1 MADGGASTFIFLATA
16 LLVSGAVS
24 AVLISQYGDITSAME
39 QERRENEADS
49 KTSFDYAGDLSKVAY
64 DNDPANPS
72 ETITFYL
79 QNSGEYVLD
88 ETSLFIQIDGVVIPK
103 ASISTTI
110 LPIQPTGSVWNSTN
124 LLEVELSGNFGYA
137 DDTDIKITTLVQS
150 VSVSG
155 YQGEAT
161 ESTVVRL
168 NEL

>member
-39 QERRENEADS
+39 VERRENEADA
-49 KTSFDYAGDLSKVAY
+49 KTSFEFAGDLANVAY
-64 DNDPANPS
+64 DNDSINPT

-79 QNSGEYVLD
+79 QNTGEYVLD
-88 ETSLFIQIDGVVIPK
+88 EDSLFVQLNGSVIADADVV
-103 ASISTTI
+103 TTV
-110 LPIQPTGSVWNSTN
+110 LPTGGAWSNTN
-124 LLEVELSGNFGYA
+124 LLEVVISGAWGF
-137 DDTDIKITTLVQS
+137 DDNTDIYLTVLVQS
-150 VSVSG
+150 VSVGG
-155 YQGEAT
+155 YQGEDV

>member
-39 QERRENEADS
+39 IERRENEADA
-49 KTSFDYAGDLSKVAY
+49 KTSFEFAGDLANVAY
-64 DNDPANPS
+64 DNDPINPT

-79 QNSGEYVLD
+79 QNTGEYVLD
-88 ETSLFIQIDGVVIPK
+88 EGSVFVQLNGSIIADANVSTS
-103 ASISTTI
+103 I
-110 LPIQPTGSVWNSTN
+110 LPLTGGAWGNTN
-124 LLEVELSGNFGYA
+124 LLEVEISGAWGFA
-137 DDTDIKITTLVQS
+137 DNTDINLTVLVQS
-150 VSVSG
+150 VLVGG
-155 YQGEAT
+155 YQGEDV

>member
-49 KTSFDYAGDLSKVAY
+49 KTSFDYAGDLSNVAY
-64 DNDPANPS
+64 DNDPVNPTES
-72 ETITFYL
+72 ITFYL

-88 ETSLFIQIDGVVIPK
+88 ETSIFVQVDGVVIPD
-103 ASISTTI
+103 SDVSTSV
-110 LPIQPTGSVWNSTN
+110 LPSGGAWDSTS
-124 LLEVELSGNFGYA
+124 LLEVVLSGNFGYD
-137 DDTDIKITTLVQS
+137 DDTDIKLTTLIQS
-150 VSVSG
+150 VSVAG
-155 YQGEAT
+155 YEGEAI

>member
-49 KTSFDYAGDLSKVAY
+49 KTSFDYAGDLSNVAY
-64 DNDPANPS
+64 DNDPVNPT

-88 ETSLFIQIDGVVIPK
+88 ETSVFVQVDGVVIPD
-103 ASISTTI
+103 SDVSTTV
-110 LPIQPTGSVWNSTN
+110 LPGGGAWDSTS
-124 LLEVELSGNFGYA
+124 LLEVTISSNFGYD
-137 DDTDIKITTLVQS
+137 DDTDIKLTTLVQS
-150 VSVSG
+150 VIVSG

>member
-49 KTSFDYAGDLSKVAY
+49 KTSFDYAGDLSNVAY
-64 DNDPANPS
+64 DNDPVNPTES
-72 ETITFYL
+72 ITFYL

-88 ETSLFIQIDGVVIPK
+88 ETSIFVQVDGVAIADSDV
-103 ASISTTI
+103 STTV
-110 LPIQPTGSVWNSTN
+110 LPSGGAWDSTS
-124 LLEVELSGNFGYA
+124 LLEVVLSGNFGYA
-137 DDTDIKITTLVQS
+137 DDTDIKLTILVQS